1 MIPDPE
7 EFDSFEEMADT
18 TALRL
23 DQAASGHAFRLYR
36 SRKFRRLANFEAQ
49 SQVEQDRIFN
59 ELVVAFVVMTM
70 LLLEAPDLRVPE
82 EFKEYLALLHKRIP
96 KAHIDCL
103 RDLGVQDEYLSDWEK
118 LIDLRYQEYA
128 KDRHEVRAAA
138 MELQS
143 ADNENE
149 LELRDLQK
157 IQMLVPVQSTAIGCH
172 HHVCKD
178 DTDGHDDLFKMTLG
192 SLSEFYVK
200 IRVGLEGGK
209 IGPLTRARAV
219 VKHTIRRLRE
229 KKRKDRQ

>member
-7 EFDSFEEMADT
+7 EFESFEEMADT
-18 TALRL
+18 TAIGL
-23 DQAASGHAFRLYR
+23 DQAASSHAFRLYNN
-36 SRKFRRLANFEAQ
+36 RKFRRLVNFDKQ

-82 EFKEYLALLHKRIP
+82 EFKEYLGLLHQRIP

-103 RDLGVQDEYLSDWEK
+103 RELGIQDEYLSDWGK
-118 LIDLRYQEYA
+118 LIDMRYQEYA

-138 MELQS
+138 MELKA
-143 ADNENE
+143 ADDE

-178 DTDGHDDLFKMTLG
+178 ETDGRDDLFKMTLG

-219 VKHTIRRLRE
+219 VKHMVRRHRD
-229 KKRKDRQ
+229 KKRKR